1 MWLVGSCSLPPQTPP
16 LWFSPFLA
24 VSLCLTPSP
33 PFVLPSLLL
42 FYWCFALRSLCLL
55 AIGLPCFVCS
65 VSVIYLALLCLS
77 SCLVLLWS
85 WVWCLVFLAVDWSR
99 ISSAVPLQFVCFL
112 PLFACVPSL
121 AVANWVITTE
131 YHIPRKDSSV
141 VFLAVDWSG
150 VSPCWPPN
158 SYQFSIV
165 SGRRLDQ
172 GLCHPTLDGSPYKA
186 ASTTP
191 LV

>member
-1 MWLVGSCSLPPQTPP
+1 MLWVLLWPYHPLPCLHCTCSLLSYWVTCRYLTFLAVDWLRTVSASPFPGTVWLVGSCSLPPQTPL

-24 VSLCLTPSP
+24 VSLCLTLSP

-42 FYWCFALRSLCLL
+42 FYCCFALRSLCLL

-99 ISSAVPLQFVCFL
+99 ISSAVPLQFV
-112 PLFACVPSL
+112 
-121 AVANWVITTE
+121 
-131 YHIPRKDSSV
+131 
-141 VFLAVDWSG
+141 
-150 VSPCWPPN
+150 
-158 SYQFSIV
+158 
-165 SGRRLDQ
+165 
-172 GLCHPTLDGSPYKA
+172 
-186 ASTTP
+186 
-191 LV
+191 